1 MVCAQLKPA
10 VSGLEQEF
18 PGKVKA
24 ENVDASGE
32 EARKAIK
39 ELGFKNH
46 GLVIRDAQG
55 KVLHKEPDHTVDMD
69 AVKKAIQDLLAQK
82 K

>member
-1 MVCAQLKPA
+1 MICAQLKPA

-24 ENVDASGE
+24 ENLDATTE
-32 EARKAIK
+32 ESKKAVK
-39 ELGFKNH
+39 DLGFKNH
-46 GLVIRDAQG
+46 GLVIRDGQG
-55 KVLHKEPDHTVDMD
+55 KVLHKQPDHSVDID
-69 AVKKAIQDLLAQK
+69 AARKAIQEILAK